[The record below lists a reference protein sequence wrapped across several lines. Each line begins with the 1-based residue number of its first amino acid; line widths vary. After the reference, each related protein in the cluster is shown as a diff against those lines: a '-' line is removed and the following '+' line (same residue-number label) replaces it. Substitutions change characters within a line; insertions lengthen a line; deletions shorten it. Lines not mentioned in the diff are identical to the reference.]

1 MFLISTS
8 SSSSSSPSLSSST
21 PLHLLLPSSS
31 PSTYISLHPTSPPP
45 PPHPP
50 SPSTTS
56 SSFHHL
62 LLLVLLLLPPSLQV
76 AVGLSYLHEYM
87 IVYYDLKSP
96 NVLVFQFPSPQESL
110 QQASQPVR
118 CLTHLLTCTSSHTK
132 AGSQYN
138 TRAYVAVCMVHCE
151 ITFVLLLVS
160 YYYSQICGGSNC
172 CSANVKSEIM
182 MCR

>member
-1 MFLISTS
+1 MIDHAHVHS
-8 SSSSSSPSLSSST
+8 
-21 PLHLLLPSSS
+21 
-31 PSTYISLHPTSPPP
+31 
-45 PPHPP
+45 
-50 SPSTTS
+50 
-56 SSFHHL
+56 
-62 LLLVLLLLPPSLQV
+62 SLQV
-76 AVGLSYLHEYM
+76 ARGLSYLHEYK
-87 IVYYDLKSP
+87 IVYFDLNSP

-160 YYYSQICGGSNC
+160 YWYSQICVGSNC
-172 CSANVKSEIM
+172 CSANVKGPHEIIF
-182 MCR
+182 CSYRDETDVKTTLLFLLYCPADPYT

>member
-1 MFLISTS
+1 M
-8 SSSSSSPSLSSST
+8 
-21 PLHLLLPSSS
+21 
-31 PSTYISLHPTSPPP
+31 
-45 PPHPP
+45 
-50 SPSTTS
+50 
-56 SSFHHL
+56 
-62 LLLVLLLLPPSLQV
+62 
-76 AVGLSYLHEYM
+76 
-87 IVYYDLKSP
+87 YYDLKST

-160 YYYSQICGGSNC
+160 YWYSQICGGSNC
-172 CSANVKSEIM
+172 CSANVKGPHKIM
-182 MCR
+182 LCSYRDEMDVKTMLLFLLYCHIKHCRLQHTHFCCETSLSSAVSSHMTFVLHLFMKWANVIGQLQ